1 MVISATARPLA
12 RIAAVWALAGGLAAC
27 GGVTVPH
34 DREKR
39 PSLTAP
45 AVSDVSSGPVT
56 HATFSNVPAPAACQ
70 WDDRHASRLTLAVA
84 VDRALCAHPR
94 IRDAKAVVDL
104 ERAQRR
110 IAMAPLFPSLSG
122 TITHARNETRT
133 ESIFGP
139 SVNDTQGHAGSLT
152 LSWLLYD
159 FGGRS
164 AQIAHASQLVIA
176 AIASQDMV
184 LQNAFVAVAEAY
196 FTVATLTALSKI
208 ADHAVTNS
216 KRLVEAA
223 AVRERMGAATPADRQ
238 YANVSQAQAELFA
251 SRITEQL
258 QLSRGDLATAL
269 KLEPNTRISL
279 SNDTA
284 DREFASS
291 YFSSRTSDHIG
302 ALIERVESHPQ
313 IREAA
318 ARAASSQ
325 AQIVAARSELWPK
338 LSLSANYYLNGRPGA
353 SVSSTRSNETYIG
366 MSLNYPIFDGFAGH
380 HRVKAANAQH
390 ERNLAALDDA
400 RAQVK
405 NTIWK
410 AHQSSIL
417 SVESHRSA
425 QAVVESALAARAQA
439 QIRCNNGANDITEWL
454 RAEQTY
460 FDARI
465 EVIRAESNIR
475 LARMRLMLA
484 LGDIGAW
491 TFDTGARQRAISAR
505 ATSAMDSA
513 PLARSRAASR

>member
-1 MVISATARPLA
+1 MVILVTARPLA
-12 RIAAVWALAGGLAAC
+12 RAAAIWALAGGMSAC
-27 GGVTVPH
+27 GGVIVPNE
-34 DREKR
+34 REEHPRLKAAASSNISSTQ
-39 PSLTAP
+39 PTA
-45 AVSDVSSGPVT
+45 S
-56 HATFSNVPAPAACQ
+56 TFSAERTAAACQ

-104 ERAQRR
+104 ERSQRR
-110 IAMAPLFPSLSG
+110 IAMAPLFPSISG
-122 TITHARNETRT
+122 TVTHARNETRAD
-133 ESIFGP
+133 SPFGP
-139 SVNDTQGHAGSLT
+139 SINETQGYAGSLT

-159 FGGRS
+159 FGGRN
-164 AQIAHASQLVIA
+164 AQIANASQLVIA

-196 FTVATLTALSKI
+196 FSVATLTALSKI
-208 ADHAVTNS
+208 ADNAVANS

-223 AVRERMGAATPADRQ
+223 TVRERMGAATPADRQ
-238 YANVSQAQAELFA
+238 NATVSQAQAELFV
-251 SRITEQL
+251 SRINEQL

-269 KLEPNTRISL
+269 KLEPNTRIAL
-279 SNDTA
+279 SNNAA
-284 DREFASS
+284 DSGFASS
-291 YFSSRTSDHIG
+291 YFSSRTNEHIG
-302 ALIERVESHPQ
+302 VLIERVERHPQ

-366 MSLNYPIFDGFAGH
+366 ISLNYPIFDGFAGH
-380 HRVKAANAQH
+380 QRVKAANAQL

-405 NTIWK
+405 NAIWK

-417 SVESHRSA
+417 SVESHRAA

-439 QIRCNNGANDITEWL
+439 QIRYNNGANDITEWL

-491 TFDTGARQRAISAR
+491 TFDLGARQRAV
-505 ATSAMDSA
+505 SAMDSV
-513 PLARSRAASR
+513 PPARSQTSSR

>member
-1 MVISATARPLA
+1 MRPLA
-12 RIAAVWALAGGLAAC
+12 RVASVLAFAGGLSAC
-27 GGVTVPH
+27 SSVTVPN
-34 DREKR
+34 ESEER
-39 PSLTAP
+39 PRLSA
-45 AVSDVSSGPVT
+45 AAFSNGSSTQVT
-56 HATFSNVPAPAACQ
+56 PSTFSPATAAAACQ
-70 WDDRHASRLTLAVA
+70 WDDRNARRLTLAVA

-94 IRDAKAVVDL
+94 IRDAKAAVDL
-104 ERAQRR
+104 ERSQRR
-110 IAMAPLFPSLSG
+110 IAMAPLFPSISG
-122 TITHARNETRT
+122 TVTHARNETRT
-133 ESIFGP
+133 QSLFGQSI
-139 SVNDTQGHAGSLT
+139 NETQGHAGSLT

-164 AQIAHASQLVIA
+164 AQITTASQLVIA
-176 AIASQDMV
+176 AIASQDIV

-196 FTVATLTALSKI
+196 FSVATLTALSRI
-208 ADHAVTNS
+208 ADNAIANS

-238 YANVSQAQAELFA
+238 YAKVSQAQAELFA
-251 SRITEQL
+251 SRINEQL

-269 KLEPNTRISL
+269 KLAPDTRLTL

-284 DREFASS
+284 DRAFASS
-291 YFSSRTSDHIG
+291 YYSSRTNDHIG

-338 LSLSANYYLNGRPGA
+338 ISLSANYYLNGRPGA

-366 MSLNYPIFDGFAGH
+366 ISLNYPIFDGFAGH
-380 HRVKAANAQH
+380 HRVKAASAQH

-417 SVESHRSA
+417 SVDSHRSA

-439 QIRCNNGANDITEWL
+439 QIRYNNGANDITEWL

-491 TFDTGARQRAISAR
+491 TFDMSARQRAV
-505 ATSAMDSA
+505 SAMDNV
-513 PLARSRAASR
+513 PLPRSRAASR